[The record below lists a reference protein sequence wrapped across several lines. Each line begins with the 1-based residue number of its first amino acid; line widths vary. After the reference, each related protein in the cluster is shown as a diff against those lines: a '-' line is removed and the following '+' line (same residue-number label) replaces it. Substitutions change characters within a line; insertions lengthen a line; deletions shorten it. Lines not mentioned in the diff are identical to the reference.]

1 MHDTP
6 DIAAIAKLIGDH
18 ARSTILMAMMTGR
31 ALTATELARVAGVSK
46 PTASSHLSKLVDAKL
61 VAVEQVGR
69 HRYFRLANHE
79 VGTVIE
85 TLVGLAH
92 RIGSVHVPTGPVDVA
107 MRKARVCYDHLAGD
121 LGVLVYD
128 SLRQQGCV
136 RGDGRELTLTD
147 KGDRFADELGVDLAS
162 LEHHRRPLCL
172 ACLDWSVRR
181 PHLAG
186 ALGAALAVAL
196 LTAPLVAILRKPPP
210 YTGEP
215 FKPVFAY
222 VQAHRQ
228 PGDRVYVYSNAFEAI
243 NRYGAQYG
251 VPPGSYVAGS
261 CDEQSIL
268 PFLADIDRLRG
279 TRRLW
284 VIGSSVPDFR
294 PARLAVGKYLRAI
307 GVKRDSMSVPSIA
320 PLDPVSA
327 ELFDLSDTM
336 RLRLA
341 TAASIPFT
349 PDTLH
354 ALCFDWVYPTATST
368 AALPR

>member
-18 ARSTILMAMMTGR
+18 ARATILMAMMTGR
-31 ALTATELARVAGVSK
+31 ALTATELARVAAVSK

-121 LGVLVYD
+121 LGVHVYD

-147 KGDRFADELGVDLAS
+147 KGERFADEIGVNLAS
-162 LEHHRRPLCL
+162 LEGHRRPLCL

-186 ALGAALAVAL
+186 ALGAALLARFFAMRWA
-196 LTAPLVAILRKPPP
+196 TRK
-210 YTGEP
+210 
-215 FKPVFAY
+215 K
-222 VQAHRQ
+222 
-228 PGDRVYVYSNAFEAI
+228 
-243 NRYGAQYG
+243 
-251 VPPGSYVAGS
+251 
-261 CDEQSIL
+261 
-268 PFLADIDRLRG
+268 G
-279 TRRLW
+279 TRVL
-284 VIGSSVPDFR
+284 IFS
-294 PARLAVGKYLRAI
+294 AVGERALRQ
-307 GVKRDSMSVPSIA
+307 RFRYRPSG
-320 PLDPVSA
+320 
-327 ELFDLSDTM
+327 
-336 RLRLA
+336 
-341 TAASIPFT
+341 
-349 PDTLH
+349 
-354 ALCFDWVYPTATST
+354 
-368 AALPR
+368 AALAG